1 MTVILGSHL
10 APSLMGR
17 VWFNCNRVFSG
28 FGFIFSNSRRVQ
40 GGFGY
45 CYSHPD
51 YILKI
56 LFYYFILYFII
67 NNNNNYNVFNKYFIK
82 INNFFYFF

>member
-1 MTVILGSHL
+1 MTVILGSRL
-10 APSLMGR
+10 VPSLMAR
-17 VWFNCNRVFSG
+17 MWFNCNRVFNG

-56 LFYYFILYFII
+56 LFYYFILYFNI
-67 NNNNNYNVFNKYFIK
+67 NNNNN
-82 INNFFYFF
+82 